1 MKSVDSI
8 AFPGAVSD
16 EPGVFAATGYEISGP
31 GFVLRVLSRDD
42 GGGVSVPFV
51 SSGVA
56 SGGREGSFGH

>member
-1 MKSVDSI
+1 M
-8 AFPGAVSD
+8 
-16 EPGVFAATGYEISGP
+16 FAATGYEISAS

-56 SGGREGSFGH
+56 SGGREGLFGY